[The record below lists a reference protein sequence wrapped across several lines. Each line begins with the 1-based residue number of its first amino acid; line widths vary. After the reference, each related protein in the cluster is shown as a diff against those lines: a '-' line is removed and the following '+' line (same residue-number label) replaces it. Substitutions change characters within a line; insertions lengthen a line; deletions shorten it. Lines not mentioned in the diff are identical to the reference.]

1 MRKRGKRESEP
12 QSSNRHP
19 HRETHNRNRETTRA
33 TREVN
38 PVRPGPL
45 RGHAI
50 RDWDTR
56 TACVSEA
63 ARASVQRR
71 HRDRIPVRRQRL
83 LVTECEPASHREG
96 GVYQRDTVRFTSI
109 DECFQSKARLTFRA
123 WARSEAVGQTQ
134 QLVFTGL
141 TCREACDSRTIP
153 IETLKDK
160 RPNSCPRP
168 RPESPGVNR
177 PG

>member
-1 MRKRGKRESEP
+1 MKK
-12 QSSNRHP
+12 
-19 HRETHNRNRETTRA
+19 TRA

-56 TACVSEA
+56 AYTRE
-63 ARASVQRR
+63 SVQRR

-123 WARSEAVGQTQ
+123 WARSEAVGMGNQTQ

-168 RPESPGVNR
+168 RPESPGHSR
-177 PG
+177 